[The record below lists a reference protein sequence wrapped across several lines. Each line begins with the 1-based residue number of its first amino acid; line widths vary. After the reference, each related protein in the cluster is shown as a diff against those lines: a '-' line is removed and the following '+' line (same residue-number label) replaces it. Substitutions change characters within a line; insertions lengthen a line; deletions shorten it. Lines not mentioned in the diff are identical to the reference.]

1 MCLVQTRHENSS
13 FIIYVAFFEDNC
25 IFVDNLI
32 LHPDHNSLF
41 LETITIKFREPRG
54 RGVEGRGPTYGAGG
68 RGPRKTNTRI
78 SKQY

>member
-1 MCLVQTRHENSS
+1 M
-13 FIIYVAFFEDNC
+13 
-25 IFVDNLI
+25 DNLI